1 MFSYTLYA
9 AAFVRAEGES
19 GPAVDT
25 GLVVIALVIA
35 PMVFWSIG
43 LISRRSGIP
52 QALLG
57 SMGSLVVL
65 GLALGLLS
73 PIVGAAAGF
82 GVGIAISLNMPD
94 FDGQL
99 RRRLVAVALA
109 VGYMLVLLVLIPPAG
124 VLAGAILPGLMVGFA
139 DEYGAWRETP
149 ARAQ

>member
-52 QALLG
+52 QALLR
-57 SMGSLVVL
+57 SMGSLAVL